1 LLAQVRQY
9 ADQGA
14 LIDINS
20 IPYADVK
27 RYLTEDKLDDDGEII
42 IGSAP
47 IKMFPQLFKDSSVD
61 LSQGKS

>member
-14 LIDINS
+14 QIDINQL
-20 IPYADVK
+20 PYVDVK
-27 RYLTEDKLDDDGEII
+27 RYLTEDKLDDEGEIKV
-42 IGSAP
+42 GSAP
-47 IKMFPQLFKDSSVD
+47 IKMFPKLFKNTSVD